1 MGLVQAGEQQSSAP
15 VNTRNAE
22 RSLQTLTQWLSFE
35 VEDALAADEVS
46 LWKQLRE
53 ARVTDR
59 QRQPDE
65 GVETILTRMVLR
77 LLFDLA
83 YRREPEFPGP
93 IQENLTVILHHLGY
107 GGINRD

>member
-1 MGLVQAGEQQSSAP
+1 MEFVDAGEPQAVASYH
-15 VNTRNAE
+15 TTTAE
-22 RSLQTLTQWLSFE
+22 QSLQALTEWISFE
-35 VEDALAADEVS
+35 VEDALATDEVS
-46 LWKQLRE
+46 LWNRLRE

-59 QRQPDE
+59 QCQPDE
-65 GVETILTRMVLR
+65 GVETVLTRMVLR

-93 IQENLTVILHHLGY
+93 IRENLTVILHHLGY